1 MNHKH
6 GCCRKKG
13 GFVTPEFRSWVSMRD
28 RCNRTTHSEY
38 KNYGGR
44 GITICSRWNEFVNFL
59 ADMGTRTPGTSLDR
73 VNVNGNYEP
82 QNCRWATRKEQA
94 RNATNSVFLEHNG
107 QKKTMAEWGEVTGI
121 GADVIQERVTRY
133 KWSVD
138 RALTTPKRILPPR
151 KKEAA

>member
-1 MNHKH
+1 VNYKH
-6 GCCRKKG
+6 GCSRKAGK
-13 GFVTPEFRSWVSMRD
+13 TPEFVSWISMRD
-28 RCNRTTHSEY
+28 RCSRRTHSEY

-44 GITICSRWNEFVNFL
+44 GITICERWNDFTLFL
-59 ADMGTRTPGTSLDR
+59 SDMGTRPDGMSLDR
-73 VNVNGNYEP
+73 INVNGNYEP
-82 QNCRWATRKEQA
+82 ANCRWATRKEQA
-94 RNATNSVFLEHNG
+94 RNATSSVFLEHNG

-133 KWSVD
+133 KWGVA